1 LLVVDRGEIFRGVKT
16 SAKILVG
23 VGALLIVAQA
33 IRPMNNRGSVAGP
46 NHLSQL
52 APIPA
57 EIDAI
62 LQRACY
68 DCHSNATNY
77 PWYANIQPVGWWLE
91 QHVRD
96 GKKHLN
102 FSEFTTYPLKRA
114 TRRLEE
120 VAEEVREH
128 KMPLPSYTWMHPE
141 AKLTD
146 AEIDTLAGWA
156 INTRRAVGA
165 KLSTP
170 AK

>member
-1 LLVVDRGEIFRGVKT
+1 LLVVDRGETFPRVKT

-23 VGALLIVAQA
+23 LGALLVVAQA
-33 IRPMNNRGSVAGP
+33 IRPLNNRGTVAGP

-57 EIDAI
+57 EVEAI

-128 KMPLPSYTWMHPE
+128 KMPLPSYTWMHSE
-141 AKLTD
+141 AKLTE
-146 AEIDTLAGWA
+146 AEVKTLADWA
-156 INTRRAVGA
+156 TNTRRAVGV